1 MAQTGRMAMNY
12 YGPAMLVAA
21 NLAAPAVADLRIE
34 YGTFEML
41 NDSGYVTRERG
52 RKEWLGS
59 LQCDAGGS
67 LWAVLDASPKLQL
80 PDGRE
85 GTFVAS
91 TVCSDG
97 HIEIQGTG
105 PAPFWDEAD
114 EPTS

>member
-1 MAQTGRMAMNY
+1 MAMNY
-12 YGPAMLVAA
+12 YGPATLVAA
-21 NLAAPAVADLRIE
+21 DLAASVVADLRIE

-41 NDSGYVTRERG
+41 NDSGHVTRERG

-59 LQCDAGGS
+59 LQCDADGS
-67 LWAVLDASPKLQL
+67 LWATLNASPKLRL

-91 TVCSDG
+91 TMSSDG

-114 EPTS
+114 EPGS